1 MLSRLRHV
9 CFTRGLQ
16 FFTCFLRCF
25 HSMMPATEPL
35 QVGVVVVVSV
45 LNVVTVCTLGN
56 ASCAVVHGGFA
67 LSACSGFNNFPALC
81 PVAGQAFTSVRGCP
95 RHARRLPILGTYTL
109 FLLPEVAGAGALS
122 NTPPYMGNRPTAC
135 LFGGG
140 WCLGFGCASPSDLSA
155 YYHVAA
161 GSCVARVCVSS
172 M

>member
-67 LSACSGFNNFPALC
+67 LSACSGFHSLSSLW
-81 PVAGQAFTSVRGCP
+81 PVVR
-95 RHARRLPILGTYTL
+95 
-109 FLLPEVAGAGALS
+109 ES
-122 NTPPYMGNRPTAC
+122 
-135 LFGGG
+135 
-140 WCLGFGCASPSDLSA
+140 
-155 YYHVAA
+155 
-161 GSCVARVCVSS
+161 
-172 M
+172 